1 MRPYKHVLLYSG
13 GMDSYIA
20 YWYLRREMKI
30 PNEDILLLYV
40 PLGHKYQ
47 NEELDVVRKSYRLF
61 PFGTALHIESSILN
75 LGPKE
80 EPSAYIPL
88 RNSFLAHAASFYGDN
103 IWLISQKGETNLGDR
118 SIRGFKL
125 MGETLTHLYDDGR
138 TVTVD
143 SPFWTMT
150 KVDMVRWYKEAG
162 LNVEKL
168 KETHACYNPQYVFP
182 ASTWE
187 ERCDPSWT
195 MKTETVPCGT
205 CSACFRRWMA
215 MSLNDISEDY
225 EVNPWE
231 TETAKEYLER
241 GVQGFYGWG
250 RDEEILE
257 ALRKVGVEHATNSDN
272 LT

>member
-1 MRPYKHVLLYSG
+1 MNAMRPFKHVLLYSG

-20 YWYLRREMKI
+20 YWYLRKEMGI
-30 PNEDILLLYV
+30 ENTDLLLLYV
-40 PLGHKYQ
+40 PLGHRYEA
-47 NEELDVVRKSYRLF
+47 EELKVVKDSVNLF
-61 PFGTALHIESSILN
+61 PEGVNLIIEKEMIK
-75 LGPKE
+75 LGHLE

-88 RNSFLAHAASFYGDN
+88 RNSFLAHVASFYGDN

-125 MGETLTHLYDDGR
+125 MEDTLTHLYDDGR
-138 TVTVD
+138 TVKVD

-162 LNVEKL
+162 LDVELL
-168 KETHACYNPQYVFP
+168 KQTHACYNPKYFATLFP
-182 ASTWE
+182 VSSENAKLQTI
-187 ERCDPSWT
+187 
-195 MKTETVPCGT
+195 PCGK
-205 CSACFRRWMA
+205 CSADFRRWMA
-215 MSLNDISEDY
+215 MSLNDISEEY
-225 EVNPWE
+225 AVNPWE

-257 ALRKVGVEHATNSDN
+257 ALRKVGVLHEPIISE
-272 LT
+272 

>member
-1 MRPYKHVLLYSG
+1 MKGTRPYKHVLLYSG

-20 YWYLRREMKI
+20 YWYLREEKKI

-47 NEELDVVRKSYRLF
+47 HEEYAVVQKSYELF
-61 PFGTALHIESSILN
+61 PLDTHLFVDHGTLE
-75 LGPKE
+75 LGRLE

-88 RNSFLAHAASFYGDN
+88 RNSFLAHVASFHADN

-150 KVDMVRWYKEAG
+150 KVDMVRWYKKAG
-162 LNVEKL
+162 LSIENL
-168 KETHACYNPQYVFP
+168 KKTHACYHPVGKQG
-182 ASTWE
+182 
-187 ERCDPSWT
+187 
-195 MKTETVPCGT
+195 CGK

-225 EVNPWE
+225 AVNPWE

-257 ALRKVGVEHATNSDN
+257 ALRKVGIEHATNSDN
-272 LT
+272 V